1 MRTNLLEKLQ
11 KPVPNHEPVNDCHK
25 PLYQRDKFLACIVRE
40 YLIKSKKEYSLSI
53 LLPESNLEEE
63 DCLNFNELAEII
75 NLNKMEISQNG
86 ERSFLEVLV
95 DEWTKFR
102 AVEINERSTQT
113 DYSEPVSKKLE
124 DIEKHYSKQIDYWKL
139 IPGKKETEKDKSLA
153 VKEEKMRE

>member
-1 MRTNLLEKLQ
+1 M
-11 KPVPNHEPVNDCHK
+11 
-25 PLYQRDKFLACIVRE
+25 
-40 YLIKSKKEYSLSI
+40 
-53 LLPESNLEEE
+53 
-63 DCLNFNELAEII
+63 NFNELAEII